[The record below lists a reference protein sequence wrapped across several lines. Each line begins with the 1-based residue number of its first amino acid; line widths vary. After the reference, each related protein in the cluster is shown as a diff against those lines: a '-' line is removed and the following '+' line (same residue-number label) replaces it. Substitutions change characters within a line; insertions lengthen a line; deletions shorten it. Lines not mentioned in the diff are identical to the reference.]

1 MSWYFE
7 NGPESDVVVST
18 RIRFARNISGH
29 KFNSIATNEDKEKV
43 LDIFKN
49 NNVVPELKF
58 IRLSDLD
65 ELMQNSLVEKHV
77 ISRDILNVESAGILL
92 NADEDVCVMI
102 NEEDHVRIQ
111 AMNPGLELEKT
122 LKTAEDIDNKIAE
135 KVEYAYSDLYGYLTT
150 CPTNVGTGLRA
161 SVMLHLP
168 ALRITGR
175 IGRVLDV
182 VNKVNLDVRG
192 VYGEG
197 TEAIGDMYQVSN
209 KVSLGVTNQEIISSV
224 KSIVNKIIEQERN
237 AREYLM
243 TRGIDFEDRV
253 CRDYGILTSARKLS
267 YDECAKLVSMVKLGV
282 DLGIIKEIDPR
293 KVNEISIATK
303 PATLQKCCKEI
314 LGPKERDEKR
324 ADIIKMI
331 VNK

>member
-29 KFNSIATNEDKEKV
+29 KFNSIATKEDEEKV

-111 AMNPGLELEKT
+111 AMNPGLELEKA

-282 DLGIIKEIDPR
+282 DLGIIKEIDSR

>member
-29 KFNSIATNEDKEKV
+29 KFNSIATKEDEEKV

-282 DLGIIKEIDPR
+282 DLGIIKKIDSR

>member
-29 KFNSIATNEDKEKV
+29 KFNSIATNEDEEKV

>member
-65 ELMQNSLVEKHV
+65 ELMQNSLIEKHV

-282 DLGIIKEIDPR
+282 DLGIIKEIDSR
-293 KVNEISIATK
+293 KINEISIATK

>member
-29 KFNSIATNEDKEKV
+29 KFNSIATKEDEEKV

-282 DLGIIKEIDPR
+282 DLGIIKEIDSR

>member
-49 NNVVPELKF
+49 NNVVPGLKF

-65 ELMQNSLVEKHV
+65 EIMQNSLVEKHV

-92 NADEDVCVMI
+92 NADEGVCVMI

-282 DLGIIKEIDPR
+282 DLGIIKEIDSR

>member
-282 DLGIIKEIDPR
+282 DLGIIKEIDSR

>member
-18 RIRFARNISGH
+18 RIRFARNISDH

>member
-1 MSWYFE
+1 
-7 NGPESDVVVST
+7 
-18 RIRFARNISGH
+18 
-29 KFNSIATNEDKEKV
+29 
-43 LDIFKN
+43 
-49 NNVVPELKF
+49 
-58 IRLSDLD
+58 
-65 ELMQNSLVEKHV
+65 MQNSLVEKHV

-282 DLGIIKEIDPR
+282 DLGIIKEIDSR

>member
-29 KFNSIATNEDKEKV
+29 KFNSIATKEDEEKV

-111 AMNPGLELEKT
+111 AMNPGLELEKA

-209 KVSLGVTNQEIISSV
+209 KVSLGVTNQEIINSV

-253 CRDYGILTSARKLS
+253 CRDYGLLLLNQQLFKN
-267 YDECAKLVSMVKLGV
+267 VVK
-282 DLGIIKEIDPR
+282 KF
-293 KVNEISIATK
+293 
-303 PATLQKCCKEI
+303 
-314 LGPKERDEKR
+314 
-324 ADIIKMI
+324 
-331 VNK
+331 

>member
-29 KFNSIATNEDKEKV
+29 KFNSIATNEDREKV

-282 DLGIIKEIDPR
+282 DLGIIKEIDSR

>member
-7 NGPESDVVVST
+7 KGSESDVVVST

-29 KFNSIATNEDKEKV
+29 KFNSIATNEDEEKV

-282 DLGIIKEIDPR
+282 DLGIIKEIDSR
-293 KVNEISIATK
+293 KVKYLLLLNQQLFK
-303 PATLQKCCKEI
+303 NVVKKF
-314 LGPKERDEKR
+314 
-324 ADIIKMI
+324 
-331 VNK
+331 

>member
-7 NGPESDVVVST
+7 KGSESDVVVST

-29 KFNSIATNEDKEKV
+29 KFNSIATNEDEEKV

-282 DLGIIKEIDPR
+282 DLGIIKEIDSR

>member
-29 KFNSIATNEDKEKV
+29 KFNSIATKEDEEKV

-92 NADEDVCVMI
+92 NADEDICVMI

-282 DLGIIKEIDPR
+282 DLGIIKEIDSR